1 MPAAPYLLP
10 FIAIAMV
17 LTALWITQQF
27 ERFLTRMAVAHPE
40 YATRYDE
47 KHPR

>member
-1 MPAAPYLLP
+1 MTAAAYLFPL
-10 FIAIAMV
+10 IAIAMV
-17 LTALWITQQF
+17 LVALWITQQF
-27 ERFLTRMAVAHPE
+27 ERFLTRIALAHPE